1 MTPRRRKSHRSR
13 QQRIGFESLESRQV
27 LTAAF
32 VDVDPDIWAWDAG
45 AAAESA
51 DIWTESW
58 VASDGWYDDSWW
70 VDDSSWNDEGS
81 WSNDDW
87 WVTADWSGDDS
98 AVGIDVATAVVDGVV
113 DDASGLQTGITVDAG
128 SALTGGDGGSEWNA
142 FAPETTRSPE
152 PVPAAETFVVLLEP
166 QDVAAE
172 SFALA
177 EPSSEPAIDVLWGTI
192 SEGLTDVAVAVETAE
207 TSASDQDAS
216 GTDPTSYEVIQE
228 GNDPAPESLDD
239 ADVAEWGE
247 TVLMVDDPVAMVDD
261 PVAMVDDPV
270 AMVDDP
276 VAMFDD
282 PVAVFDDP
290 VAVFDEPVAVFDEPV
305 AVFDEPVAVVDDPVA
320 VVDDPVAVVDDP
332 VAVVDDPVAVV
343 DDPVAVFDDPVVMVD
358 EPVAVFDEPVAMVD
372 PTTLPP
378 RPTVAKTQGLAGRF
392 TSWFGMFM
400 QGFGGFSASSDAAS
414 LSDSE
419 IPGRG
424 RLRGRLPFRP
434 AN

>member
-1 MTPRRRKSHRSR
+1 
-13 QQRIGFESLESRQV
+13 
-27 LTAAF
+27 
-32 VDVDPDIWAWDAG
+32 
-45 AAAESA
+45 
-51 DIWTESW
+51 
-58 VASDGWYDDSWW
+58 
-70 VDDSSWNDEGS
+70 
-81 WSNDDW
+81 
-87 WVTADWSGDDS
+87 VTADWSGDDS

-177 EPSSEPAIDVLWGTI
+177 EPSSEPVIDVLWGTN

-239 ADVAEWGE
+239 ADVAEWDE
-247 TVLMVDDPVAMVDD
+247 TVLMVDDPVAMFDDPVAMVDD

-290 VAVFDEPVAVFDEPV
+290 VAVFDDPVS
-305 AVFDEPVAVVDDPVA
+305 VVDDPVA
-320 VVDDPVAVVDDP
+320 VVDEPVAVVDD
-332 VAVVDDPVAVV
+332 
-343 DDPVAVFDDPVVMVD
+343 
-358 EPVAVFDEPVAMVD
+358 PVAMVD